1 MSSNLFQEI
10 LLSNASKL
18 SVKQERIVEAAIQL
32 FAEKGYSNTSTA
44 EIAKAA
50 EVSEASI
57 FKQYGTKEKLLL
69 HLIVPRV
76 KEFFPVMAEEVIGSI
91 VRTNSSL
98 EGFLRA
104 FLQNRVQ
111 FALENK
117 DILRVLIKELV
128 YKEEIKKEILPY
140 LADVAASRLLPVIE
154 LFQERGELAQLPP
167 RTVMRMLF
175 TFIGGFFASRFVLL
189 NQDHVTNEE
198 IEDAVRFMLDG
209 IRNPSSD

>member
-1 MSSNLFQEI
+1 MTSNLFQEI
-10 LLSNASKL
+10 LLSGASKL
-18 SVKQERIVEAAIQL
+18 TVKQERIVEAAIQL

-69 HLIVPRV
+69 HLLVPRV
-76 KEFFPVMAEEVIGSI
+76 KEIFPVMAEEVIGSI

-104 FLQNRVQ
+104 FIRNRVD

-117 DILRVLIKELV
+117 DILRVLIKELI
-128 YKEEIKKEILPY
+128 YKEELKNDILPY
-140 LADVAASRLLPVIE
+140 LADVAASRLIPVIE
-154 LFQERGELAQLPP
+154 LFQQRGELIELPP
-167 RTVMRMLF
+167 AMLLKNLF
-175 TFIGGFFASRFVLL
+175 TFVGGFFASRLVLL
-189 NQDHVTNEE
+189 NQDVIEDEE
-198 IEDAVRFMLDG
+198 IEEAVRFLLRG
-209 IRNPSSD
+209 IGNPSSI